1 MPKKGG
7 SSTLHSFIKARK
19 YRNLGESK
27 VESKPLIPHSTTS
40 AKRKV

>member
-1 MPKKGG
+1 MPKKSE
-7 SSTLHSFIKARK
+7 SSTLYSFIKARK